1 MTRYHLPAHIPTC
14 SKLLIAACASA
25 IALSG
30 CGRPDT
36 AAESSS
42 PASTP
47 NSAAAKPEAGTPGN
61 SDAFKAALITSGPTS
76 DNGWNAG
83 AYKGLQAVKQELSLS
98 EGDVAIEENRT
109 SDSDRDESLNGYAS
123 KKFNIIFAHGH
134 EFQDKVATLAAQ
146 FPKTV
151 FVVSSGEK
159 GGANFT
165 PIILKLSDG
174 AYLEGMLAAGMSKTH
189 ILACVGA
196 EKIPPVQDVFTAFEK
211 GAKAVDPNVK
221 VLEPAYTG
229 SWDDVKKAKDQ
240 TAALLNQNA
249 DVIMQ
254 DVDAA
259 AKGVFNAVE
268 DASKS
273 GKTVYALGTNNDQ
286 NSAAPDVILASAPIY
301 IDKAFVPIAKSVKA
315 NTFKSSTTP
324 YDLKSGVIGFVLNP
338 QLADKIPV
346 DLKKRLDEAQKKI
359 IDGSLSI

>member
-1 MTRYHLPAHIPTC
+1 MTRFCLPAHISARSTY
-14 SKLLIAACASA
+14 LITLAASA
-25 IALSG
+25 LALTG
-30 CGRPDT
+30 CGRSNDT
-36 AAESSS
+36 ADATHATTQSDSTAS
-42 PASTP
+42 KPASKGD
-47 NSAAAKPEAGTPGN
+47 NAG
-61 SDAFKAALITSGPTS
+61 SFKVALITSGPTS

-83 AYKGLQAVKQELSLS
+83 AFKGLQAVKQELNLS
-98 EGDVAIEENRT
+98 ESDAAVEENRT
-109 SDSDRDESLNGYAS
+109 SDSDRDESLSGYAG
-123 KKFNIIFAHGH
+123 KKYNLIFAHGH
-134 EFQDKVATLAAQ
+134 EYQDWASSKASQYPNTI
-146 FPKTV
+146 

-189 ILACVGA
+189 VLACVGA

-211 GAKAVDPNVK
+211 GAKAVDPTVK

-268 DASKS
+268 DSSKS

-301 IDKAFVPIAKSVKA
+301 IEKAFVPIAKSVKA

-338 QLADKIPV
+338 QLSGKIPV
-346 DLKKRLDEAQKKI
+346 DLKKKLDEAQKKI

>member
-1 MTRYHLPAHIPTC
+1 MPRI
-14 SKLLIAACASA
+14 
-25 IALSG
+25 
-30 CGRPDT
+30 
-36 AAESSS
+36 
-42 PASTP
+42 
-47 NSAAAKPEAGTPGN
+47 
-61 SDAFKAALITSGPTS
+61 
-76 DNGWNAG
+76 
-83 AYKGLQAVKQELSLS
+83 
-98 EGDVAIEENRT
+98 
-109 SDSDRDESLNGYAS
+109 
-123 KKFNIIFAHGH
+123 
-134 EFQDKVATLAAQ
+134 AAQ
-146 FPKTV
+146 FPKTL

-165 PIILKLSDG
+165 PIILKLADG

-268 DASKS
+268 EASKS
-273 GKTVYALGTNNDQ
+273 GKSVFALGTNNDQ
-286 NSAAPDVILASAPIY
+286 NAAAPDVILASAPIF
-301 IDKAFVPIAKSVKA
+301 IEKAFVPIAKSVKD

-324 YDLKSGVIGFVLNP
+324 YDMKSGVIGFVLNP
-338 QLADKIPV
+338 QLAGKIPA
-346 DLKKRLDEAQKKI
+346 DLKKKLDDAQKKI
-359 IDGSLSI
+359 VDGSLPI